1 MVALLIAA
9 VRGYIQI
16 RSNYFLLVA
25 GGILIG
31 FGAAF
36 IQQLGIAIHPAY
48 FNHNSTYHFIQA
60 IGLLILFKGSKG
72 LLTLERIR
80 HSRGS
85 V

>member
-1 MVALLIAA
+1 LL
-9 VRGYIQI
+9 VRLKI
-16 RSNYFLLVA
+16 RVGLLVA
-25 GGILIG
+25 GGILIS